1 MLKANKS
8 NITKLLIVVVF
19 LLFLPGR
26 NALAVAQ
33 VATPPD
39 AVSLQQQ
46 LEQERQTNTRLKWAL
61 GGLTLAY
68 IFVYIMGRRRLMRKI
83 WKRNREL
90 RSALEQADEANR
102 MKTAFIRSMSHEIRT
117 PLNAINGFS
126 QLLCSTDY
134 ELDDAEKNDMK
145 ARITSNVDTIT
156 DIINELLELAQ
167 GESLGVLAKKAPV
180 HPNELC
186 RTVMQTYA
194 QQNPKGLK
202 LSFTSDVNDGYS
214 IQTNPDIVKQI
225 LNKIMDNAMKFT
237 DKGSV
242 QMYCRRKKKKLEI
255 SITDTGVGVPDS
267 ERAVIFDNFVKLDE
281 YRGGIGLGL
290 PICRR
295 LARSLGGDI
304 VIDPD
309 YKEGSRF
316 VLQLPV

>member
-19 LLFLPGR
+19 LLFLPSW
-26 NALAVAQ
+26 NALSVAQ

-39 AVSLQQQ
+39 AVALQQQ

-68 IFVYIMGRRRLMRKI
+68 VFVYIMGRRRLMRKI

-90 RSALEQADEANR
+90 RSALERADEANR

-167 GESLGVLAKKAPV
+167 GESLGVLAKKASV

-186 RTVMQTYA
+186 RKVMQTYE

-225 LNKIMDNAMKFT
+225 LKKIMDNAMKFT